1 MKFIKWCLRHF
12 FYPQLTLN
20 FSSTEIKICLF
31 ANTFTLNYQCCSW
44 QLWIFFLFM
53 SFDYIWFS
61 ATRNLIFFSHLKE
74 NRYLATSLVLSVLLS
89 SDLPSLT
96 LSANSWCCLQ
106 KNLMAHTV
114 RQQKSS
120 KFSLRPFLSIAQNEA
135 AGAEALSEL
144 LQRTLQ

>member
-1 MKFIKWCLRHF
+1 
-12 FYPQLTLN
+12 
-20 FSSTEIKICLF
+20 
-31 ANTFTLNYQCCSW
+31 
-44 QLWIFFLFM
+44 M

-144 LQRTLQ
+144 LQRTLQYIFLEVIFFWHKHNHPLNCDYFLETEAHTEVLSQNACSLK